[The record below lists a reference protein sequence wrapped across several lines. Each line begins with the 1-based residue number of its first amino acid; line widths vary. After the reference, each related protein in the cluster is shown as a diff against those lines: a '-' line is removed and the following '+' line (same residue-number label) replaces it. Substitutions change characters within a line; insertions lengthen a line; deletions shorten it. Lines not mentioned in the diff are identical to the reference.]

1 MNFVRNGK
9 QARPVSWA
17 QCRVQLLSQAALQDW
32 HQLSF
37 PVWCLEHFWAAVAV
51 SSKSSSCS
59 WLRSSGQGSAP
70 LLGSGFVQTGAK
82 GQLYLGHVCFWWW
95 PGCSAL
101 PQGNVRNRVRNGWVF
116 QLFAVSLMSD
126 PSMGVP
132 LLGVL
137 LLFVKLFVFSLG
149 KLKLDVQASVSLAGA
164 KLWVCNKWF
173 IHWAGSEL
181 LLCRAALC
189 EGQD

>member
-132 LLGVL
+132 LPGVL
-137 LLFVKLFVFSLG
+137 LLFVKLFFTGETEAWCPSICQPGWSQTLG
-149 KLKLDVQASVSLAGA
+149 V
-164 KLWVCNKWF
+164 
-173 IHWAGSEL
+173 
-181 LLCRAALC
+181 
-189 EGQD
+189 